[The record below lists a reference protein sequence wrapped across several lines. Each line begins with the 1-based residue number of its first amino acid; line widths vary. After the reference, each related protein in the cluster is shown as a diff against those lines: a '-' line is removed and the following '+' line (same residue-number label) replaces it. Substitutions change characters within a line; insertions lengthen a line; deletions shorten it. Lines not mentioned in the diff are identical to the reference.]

1 MGARILK
8 GDQVLVLRG
17 DEKGKKGKVL
27 KIFPDK
33 QTALVEGVNFQSKHT
48 RPTQRRKQGGILKKE
63 GPLHLSKLLLI
74 CPKCGE
80 ATRVGVLL
88 QEGSNPPKTDEEKTG
103 GKRRKIRARICRK
116 CGEMI

>member
-27 KIFPDK
+27 KIFPDQ

-80 ATRVGVLL
+80 ATRVG
-88 QEGSNPPKTDEEKTG
+88 SDPNPPKTDEEKTG
-103 GKRRKIRARICRK
+103 GKRRKSRARICRK